1 MSTLSTL
8 EANSLKGALEAL
20 LLVSS
25 DPVSA
30 PALAGALDIAPGECA
45 SLLAELKVEYE
56 EANRGFQLR
65 EVAGGWR
72 LFTHP
77 AYHDVVEA
85 YVLSWDTQKLS
96 QAALETLAVIAYRQP
111 ISRTRIARIRGVNV
125 DGVVRTLLARGL
137 VEETGATPSGA
148 RLYGTTG
155 EFLEKMGMTSL
166 SELVPLAP
174 YLPDADALDELEEEL

>member
-1 MSTLSTL
+1 MSEYDLCAPIEAILMVTSEPVTPEDLAVALGTEVADVEATLR
-8 EANSLKGALEAL
+8 
-20 LLVSS
+20 
-25 DPVSA
+25 
-30 PALAGALDIAPGECA
+30 ALAREYLGDDGGAR
-45 SLLAELKVEYE
+45 V
-56 EANRGFQLR
+56 RGFELR

-72 LFTHP
+72 IYSAR
-77 AYHDVVEA
+77 AYADVVGRFVVGSSHA
-85 YVLSWDTQKLS
+85 RLS

-111 ISRTRIARIRGVNV
+111 ISRARIARIRGVNV

-137 VEETGATPSGA
+137 VEETGTTPSGA

-174 YLPDADALDELEEEL
+174 YLPSADALDELEEEL

>member
-1 MSTLSTL
+1 MSESTLRGAIEAILMVASEPVAASDLAEDLGVSTADI
-8 EANSLKGALEAL
+8 EQHMR
-20 LLVSS
+20 
-25 DPVSA
+25 
-30 PALAGALDIAPGECA
+30 ALAAEYLGEGHECP
-45 SLLAELKVEYE
+45 
-56 EANRGFQLR
+56 RGFELR

-72 LFTHP
+72 IYSAR
-77 AYHDVVEA
+77 AYADVVGRFVVGSSHA
-85 YVLSWDTQKLS
+85 RLS

-111 ISRTRIARIRGVNV
+111 ISRARICRIRGVNV

-137 VEETGATPSGA
+137 VEETGLTPSGA

-155 EFLEKMGMTSL
+155 EFLEKMGMTNL

>member
-1 MSTLSTL
+1 MSEYDLRAPIEAILMVISEPVTPEDLAAALGPEVADVEATLR
-8 EANSLKGALEAL
+8 
-20 LLVSS
+20 
-25 DPVSA
+25 
-30 PALAGALDIAPGECA
+30 ALAHEYLGEGGAR
-45 SLLAELKVEYE
+45 V
-56 EANRGFQLR
+56 RGFELR

-72 LFTHP
+72 IYSAR
-77 AYHDVVEA
+77 AYADVVGRFVVGSSHA
-85 YVLSWDTQKLS
+85 RLS

-111 ISRTRIARIRGVNV
+111 ISRARIARIRGVNV

-137 VEETGATPSGA
+137 VEETGTTPSGA

-174 YLPDADALDELEEEL
+174 YLPSADALDELEEEL